1 MKTQDTSKAVKEFSK
16 LTAKISRLRTS
27 KLVAK
32 HVNYEFEQ
40 SNGWGGE
47 QRHQHNERAEQ
58 AFDRMETLEEEALEL
73 YSLASS
79 VEKKQIEAID
89 TMHIA
94 DGA

>member
-1 MKTQDTSKAVKEFSK
+1 
-16 LTAKISRLRTS
+16 
-27 KLVAK
+27 
-32 HVNYEFEQ
+32 
-40 SNGWGGE
+40 
-47 QRHQHNERAEQ
+47 
-58 AFDRMETLEEEALEL
+58 METLEEEALEL